1 MEQWQKSFSTLMIAE
16 FLAIVGFSTS
26 NPIIPLY
33 LRDLGVTDTAALN
46 AWTGAINGLAA
57 FVMAIAAPI
66 WGALADNYGRKL
78 MLLRAM
84 GGGAILMGL
93 LAITTAPWQVLVLK
107 GIQGAITGTVAAA
120 TVLTASLVPANQIG
134 YYMGLLQMAVF
145 AGNSAGPL
153 IGGVITDI
161 AGARVNFLVT
171 SALLATSAIMVHRR
185 VLEIDIPKPKQ
196 RSVMRNAIP
205 DFSVLKGPSV
215 LKQIFIVIFFVQMGN
230 AITGPIIPLVVLAL
244 QKSDVF
250 AGSISGVLIGVTS
263 FAAAL
268 GSVVTGKISQRF
280 GYGRALLVCVAGAF
294 LFYIPQGIVMNVWQ
308 LLVLR
313 FISGFFIGGTMPTAN
328 ALIALHVTKEKQG
341 SVYGLSSA
349 ISNMG
354 GSFGP
359 VLGAA
364 AATLAGYQSVFFLS
378 ALMFLGVSIGV
389 WKLVGKPKGLIG
401 HNVE

>member
-1 MEQWQKSFSTLMIAE
+1 MIAE

-33 LRDLGVTDTAALN
+33 LRDLGVTDIVALN

-57 FVMAIAAPI
+57 FVMALAAPI

-93 LAITTAPWQVLVLK
+93 LAITTAPWQVLLLK
-107 GIQGAITGTVAAA
+107 GLQGAITGTVSAA

-171 SALLATSAIMVHRR
+171 SALLATSAIMVQRR
-185 VLEIDIPKPKQ
+185 VVEIDIPKPKQ
-196 RSVMRNAIP
+196 SSVMRNAVP

-244 QKSDVF
+244 QRSDVF
-250 AGSISGVLIGVTS
+250 AGSISGILIGVTS
-263 FAAAL
+263 VAAAL
-268 GSVVTGKISQRF
+268 GSVVTGKVSQRF
-280 GYGRALLVCVAGAF
+280 GYGRTLLVCVAGAF
-294 LFYIPQGIVMNVWQ
+294 LFYVPQGISMNVWQ

-328 ALIALHVTKEKQG
+328 ALIALQASKEKQG
-341 SVYGLSSA
+341 SIYGLSSA

-354 GSFGP
+354 SSFGP
-359 VLGAA
+359 ILGAGA
-364 AATLAGYQSVFFLS
+364 ANLAGYQSVFFLS
-378 ALMFLGVSIGV
+378 ALMFLGVSVGV
-389 WKLVGKPKGLIG
+389 WKIVGKPKGLIG

>member
-1 MEQWQKSFSTLMIAE
+1 M
-16 FLAIVGFSTS
+16 
-26 NPIIPLY
+26 
-33 LRDLGVTDTAALN
+33 
-46 AWTGAINGLAA
+46 
-57 FVMAIAAPI
+57 
-66 WGALADNYGRKL
+66 
-78 MLLRAM
+78 
-84 GGGAILMGL
+84 
-93 LAITTAPWQVLVLK
+93 
-107 GIQGAITGTVAAA
+107 
-120 TVLTASLVPANQIG
+120 
-134 YYMGLLQMAVF
+134 
-145 AGNSAGPL
+145 
-153 IGGVITDI
+153 
-161 AGARVNFLVT
+161 
-171 SALLATSAIMVHRR
+171 
-185 VLEIDIPKPKQ
+185 
-196 RSVMRNAIP
+196 
-205 DFSVLKGPSV
+205 

-263 FAAAL
+263 VAAAL
-268 GSVVTGKISQRF
+268 GSVVTGKVSQRF
-280 GYGRALLVCVAGAF
+280 GYGRALLVCVTGAF

-349 ISNMG
+349 VSNMG

-378 ALMFLGVSIGV
+378 ALMFFGVSIGV
-389 WKLVGKPKGLIG
+389 WRLVRKPKELVG
-401 HNVE
+401 HNVD

>member
-1 MEQWQKSFSTLMIAE
+1 MIAE
-16 FLAIVGFSTS
+16 FLAIAGFSTS

-57 FVMAIAAPI
+57 FVMALAAPI

-93 LAITTAPWQVLVLK
+93 LAITTSPWQVLVLK

-153 IGGVITDI
+153 IGGVVTDI

-171 SALLATSAIMVHRR
+171 SALLAIAAIMVHRR
-185 VLEIDIPKPKQ
+185 VVEIDIPKPKQ
-196 RSVMRNAIP
+196 RSVIRNAIP

-263 FAAAL
+263 VAAAL
-268 GSVVTGKISQRF
+268 GSVVTGKVSQRF
-280 GYGRALLVCVAGAF
+280 GYGRALLVCVTGAF

-328 ALIALHVTKEKQG
+328 ALIA
-341 SVYGLSSA
+341 
-349 ISNMG
+349 
-354 GSFGP
+354 
-359 VLGAA
+359 
-364 AATLAGYQSVFFLS
+364 
-378 ALMFLGVSIGV
+378 
-389 WKLVGKPKGLIG
+389 
-401 HNVE
+401 